1 VGVSYDRLVSED
13 LVPVLAKFH
22 REVVLPDIKRVVQEA
37 VSESERHLRDEMQ
50 SLFDALTQRMERL
63 ETEYHMIVAGLKRVE
78 ERLDR
83 IEQRLDKTALRSEL
97 LELKGRLDTLQEQV
111 RALEARLD
119 E

>member
-1 VGVSYDRLVSED
+1 VGED

-37 VSESERHLRDEMQ
+37 VSESERRLRDEMLL
-50 SLFDALTQRMERL
+50 LFDAQAQRLDRL
-63 ETEYHMIVAGLKRVE
+63 ETEYHMIVAGLKRVD

-97 LELKGRLDTLQEQV
+97 FELKGRVDNLQEQI